1 MDNFVQPTNN
11 GSQVSDAQIPASQPI
26 MQPVVEPVMP
36 PVAEPVLQ
44 PVAEPMPQ
52 PVAEP
57 IMQPVVEPVAQP
69 IEQPVVQPIVE
80 PVAEPI
86 VEPTFE
92 PTTEPIADYTVD
104 HSVEESIEAKTD
116 EPEMSDEEVREALE
130 GMSTDEVLAIFANG
144 LLEEKGFTDIDDDTR
159 TAMIEDLVQR
169 ENFMV
174 NQALFNALPEE
185 QKAKID
191 EIAGKENPDVAEVEA
206 VIAESGIDADAIA
219 SNALEDFRKL
229 YLAIDE
235 ENLEA

>member
-11 GSQVSDAQIPASQPI
+11 DSQVSDAQIPASQPI
-26 MQPVVEPVMP
+26 MQPVIEPVMP
-36 PVAEPVLQ
+36 PVAEPVFQ

-69 IEQPVVQPIVE
+69 VEQPIEQPVV
-80 PVAEPI
+80 EPI
-86 VEPTFE
+86 AEPTFE
-92 PTTEPIADYTVD
+92 PTTEPIADYAVD
-104 HSVEESIEAKTD
+104 HSVEESIEVKTD

-130 GMSTDEVLAIFANG
+130 EMSTDEVLAIFANG

-159 TAMIEDLVQR
+159 AAMIEDLVQR

-174 NQALFNALPEE
+174 NQALFNALPEK